1 MEEQLSTCFEDFS
14 QGLGDESGSQSGEIR
29 EEAGAGEAAPAPAPE
44 TYTLKVNKAL
54 REVSREELI
63 ALAQKGADY
72 DRVKAAA
79 EQGKSDNMALKNR
92 LADLER
98 PNAALKG
105 LDEMTRR
112 AHREVEE
119 FQRLFPG
126 KQLDD
131 SLVQALMEDVQG
143 GMSLTQ
149 AYHNYTLAQKDAQI
163 RELSAWRQAAE
174 QNAAN
179 AAGAP
184 GSVSDSGLRRV
195 KTDFD
200 TFLEAFGR

>member
-1 MEEQLSTCFEDFS
+1 MEELETGFEDFS
-14 QGLGDESGSQSGEIR
+14 QGLEDGDSRPDPGR
-29 EEAGAGEAAPAPAPE
+29 EEQGAGEDAPKPE
-44 TYTLKVNKAL
+44 TYTLKVNKEL
-54 REVSREELI
+54 REVGREELI

-79 EQGKSDNMALKNR
+79 EQGKSDNMALRNR

-98 PNAALKG
+98 PNSALKG
-105 LDEMTRR
+105 LDETTRR
-112 AHREVEE
+112 VHREIEE
-119 FQRLFPG
+119 FGRIFPG

-149 AYHNYTLAQKDAQI
+149 AYHNYTLTQKEAEL